1 MILINSS
8 LKNNNSSETEVK
20 IVITIVIICKKF
32 FIEYNYFFIISY
44 YRDFML
50 VNYLKVFHII

>member
-20 IVITIVIICKKF
+20 KVITNVIIYKKIF
-32 FIEYNYFFIISY
+32 Y
-44 YRDFML
+44 
-50 VNYLKVFHII
+50 

>member
-20 IVITIVIICKKF
+20 IVITNVIICKKF